1 MTPELEDYFDNYNSL
16 FNHVGYAQLLE
27 EIANKISSLSELSTI
42 SGADDLFFRKGQLD
56 AFRTILAFQDTI
68 GFAREQAEEDVQDI

>member
-16 FNHVGYAQLLE
+16 FNHAGYTQLIE
-27 EIANKISSLSELSTI
+27 EINNRISNLSELSTI
-42 SGADDLFFRKGQLD
+42 SSADDLFFRKGQLD
-56 AFRTILAFQDTI
+56 AFRAILAFQDAV